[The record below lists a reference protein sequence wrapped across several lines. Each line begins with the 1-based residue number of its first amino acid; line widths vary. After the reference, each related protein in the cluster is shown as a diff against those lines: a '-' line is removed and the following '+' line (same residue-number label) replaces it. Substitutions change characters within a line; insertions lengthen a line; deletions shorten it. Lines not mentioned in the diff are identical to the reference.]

1 MKEPINI
8 INCFEDN
15 STINITAANGELVE
29 GKSYVAALEPNTENL
44 ECYELIEDADLKP
57 IKGNN
62 MIIFTT
68 SHEIVCKSFKE
79 CEE

>member
-29 GKSYVAALEPNTENL
+29 GKSYVAALMPNTGNL
-44 ECYELIEDADLKP
+44 ECDELIEDADLKP

-62 MIIFTT
+62 MITVT
-68 SHEIVCKSFKE
+68 KRHEIICKNFKE
-79 CEE
+79 YEE